1 MTDIRENPG
10 TSHEHP
16 GTSPHFPGWPCYCQ
30 RGTNCS
36 GGGRGEGGRN
46 PKELLG
52 PPLVTKLVCNH
63 MAFAQRWTKH
73 AELHAERVNFT
84 VQKVYLYSILKKLI
98 PGLPGG

>member
-1 MTDIRENPG
+1 
-10 TSHEHP
+10 
-16 GTSPHFPGWPCYCQ
+16 
-30 RGTNCS
+30 
-36 GGGRGEGGRN
+36 
-46 PKELLG
+46 
-52 PPLVTKLVCNH
+52 